1 MFRKRIL
8 IPSGILA
15 ALLICTNFL
24 TGCGGNR
31 GDGPVLPTDGQ
42 LELTTFHPN
51 YGKYLEKVILQGK
64 GFKDP
69 SRMRVYFNH
78 AKAAVIG
85 VSNDGRELY
94 VTAPRLP
101 GDTCIISV
109 TDGKDSLSYAD
120 TFDYTV
126 STTVST
132 VMGNGTRLTK
142 TGPLSEAQTAAYY
155 CAVDANENV
164 FVTERSV
171 NGDGGSY
178 GTASI
183 YNGVGRIDLENNE
196 FTSLVT
202 GLIPNV
208 LCVDPITQIVMVPT
222 ERSVTEF
229 ITFDPKEMWGPR
241 FRNFNCDWTT
251 SKLGR
256 PAHAYKHSMVVN
268 PADGAIY
275 TRFYYGQVV
284 KIDPVTFDAVVVCD
298 TPQGDSFGL
307 TFRPTEPN
315 HLYVACFNN
324 FGAGFAG
331 AIGLIDLN
339 QEDPTMVR
347 LTSGIKGHRDG
358 KISEAR
364 FNNPCQMF
372 SDNEG
377 NIYVAD
383 MDNHCIRRITPE
395 NQVETV
401 LGVPGTKGWK
411 DGSKDEA
418 LFNNPR
424 GIGIAPDG
432 SVYVADFGNGRIR
445 KLSIN

>member
-1 MFRKRIL
+1 MLRKRIL
-8 IPSGILA
+8 ILSGILA
-15 ALLICTNFL
+15 VLLICTNFL

-85 VSNDGRELY
+85 VSSDGRELY

-101 GDTCIISV
+101 GDTCVISV

-132 VMGNGTRLTK
+132 VIGNGKRTWL
-142 TGPLSEAQTAAYY
+142 TGPLSEAQSAPYY
-155 CAVDANENV
+155 CCVDANNNI
-164 FVTERSV
+164 FVMEHSN
-171 NGDGGSY
+171 NGDGGTY
-178 GTASI
+178 
-183 YNGVGRIDLENNE
+183 GVGRIDLENDEYISIVENIY
-196 FTSLVT
+196 
-202 GLIPNV
+202 GNV
-208 LCVDPITQIVMVPT
+208 PCVDPNTQIVMFPT
-222 ERSVTEF
+222 ERTVTEF
-229 ITFDPKEMWGPR
+229 YTMDPKEMWGVR
-241 FRNFNCDWTT
+241 IRNFHCDWTT
-251 SKLGR
+251 STLGR
-256 PAHAYKHSMVVN
+256 PQYAYKHSLVVN

-275 TRFYYGQVV
+275 TRFYFGQVV
-284 KIDPVTFDAVVVCD
+284 KIDPVTYDAVVVCD

-339 QEDPTMVR
+339 QEAPTMVR

-364 FNNPCQMF
+364 FSNPCQMF

-383 MDNHCIRRITPE
+383 MNNHCIRRITPE

-411 DGSKDEA
+411 DGTKDEA
-418 LFNNPR
+418 LFNEPR